1 MKTKPIL
8 SVYNS
13 TETTGTQ
20 WAAVRQRFTFT
31 WDSRPAGQEVLGS
44 DDDIN
49 GANDDTVRPST
60 PGPIQEDV
68 MVVLLN
74 CLPS

>member
-1 MKTKPIL
+1 MGGCQ
-8 SVYNS
+8 
-13 TETTGTQ
+13 TEIHFYL
-20 WAAVRQRFTFT
+20 RL
-31 WDSRPAGQEVLGS
+31 RPAGQEVLGS

-68 MVVLLN
+68 MMVLLN